1 MSKKPMTKSDM
12 IAALAK
18 NAGINK
24 SSARDVLNCLIET
37 CCDEVNS
44 GRPFKISGLGTFT
57 LRESAAR
64 KGVNPST
71 GEPLDIP
78 ASKRMGFKASS
89 AVTAMLNPNGK
100 K

>member
-12 IAALAK
+12 ITALAK
-18 NAGINK
+18 SAGITK
-24 SSARDVLNCLIET
+24 SKAEDVLASLIHT
-37 CCDEVNS
+37 CCSEVQD

-57 LRESAAR
+57 LRSSAAR

-71 GEPLDIP
+71 GETMDIP
-78 ASKRMGFKASS
+78 ASKRMGFKASA
-89 AVTAMLNPNGK
+89 AVASMLNPESK